1 MCVNHVLINIC
12 SPLINISRGKRSVD
26 SSEMAEDAALLGSE
40 ERLSASTINQI
51 GPGGFGGVHGR
62 YARDDRVH
70 S

>member
-1 MCVNHVLINIC
+1 
-12 SPLINISRGKRSVD
+12 
-26 SSEMAEDAALLGSE
+26 MAEDAALLGSE